1 MITLIRRTTII
12 TLVFLTFALD
22 VFAPSTTTKVIIES
36 TPIKPFT
43 KLIQAVGMVETG
55 FDTLAY
61 NAVEEATGYFQI
73 RPIRVMDYNQRTG
86 NKYTLNDMY
95 NYEIAEKFFLY
106 YATIIGPGNF
116 EKIAKSW
123 NGSGPMTIHYWE
135 RVKKYL

>member
-12 TLVFLTFALD
+12 TLVFLTLALD

-86 NKYTLNDMY
+86 NNYTLNDMY
-95 NYEIAEKFFLY
+95 NYEIAEKVFLY
-106 YATIIGPGNF
+106 YASIIGPGNF
-116 EKIAKSW
+116 EKIEKSW

>member
-1 MITLIRRTTII
+1 
-12 TLVFLTFALD
+12 
-22 VFAPSTTTKVIIES
+22 VIIES

-86 NKYTLNDMY
+86 NNYTLNDMY
-95 NYEIAEKFFLY
+95 NYEIAEKVFLY
-106 YATIIGPGNF
+106 YASIIGPGNF

>member
-86 NKYTLNDMY
+86 NNYTLNDMY
-95 NYEIAEKFFLY
+95 NYEIAEKVFLY
-106 YATIIGPGNF
+106 YASIIGPGNF